1 MKKLRQKIVFA
12 VFVSVLVVF
21 MLTVLSVG
29 AAIKFSTIS
38 RSDNITEFIADNGG
52 KLPIKKNY
60 DKLSESEKIRLYEF
74 DEETPYRLRY
84 FVVNYSSGKVESV
97 NVEHIAA
104 VDESTA
110 EEFAET
116 VLMSGNKTGD
126 CYDYRYRVSD
136 DNTCVVFLDISDEI
150 ESSNYLVIIMCLVAL
165 MFVAV
170 ITVIFYFLSKRVVRP
185 FEENSR
191 MQKQFITDAS
201 HELKTPL
208 AIISANAEV
217 LAYKDGE
224 NEWINNIT
232 TQVGR
237 IGELINELLTLN
249 RLEEIE
255 DNIDIEEVN
264 LSEIITKASDD
275 FVEVF
280 KSKNVTLTREVKENV
295 TLNGNFSQLE
305 RLVSVLVENASKYVS
320 ESGEVKITLK
330 QDSKH
335 TKFSVFN
342 SCEIDKNVDY
352 SHLFDRFY
360 RPDASRTSKTGGH
373 GIGLSI
379 AKRIAM
385 LHNGKIEA
393 VPSGEG
399 LSFNVV
405 LSSKLR
411 AGKKQNKS

>member
-1 MKKLRQKIVFA
+1 MERV
-12 VFVSVLVVF
+12 
-21 MLTVLSVG
+21 
-29 AAIKFSTIS
+29 
-38 RSDNITEFIADNGG
+38 D
-52 KLPIKKNY
+52 
-60 DKLSESEKIRLYEF
+60 
-74 DEETPYRLRY
+74 DEY
-84 FVVNYSSGKVESV
+84 
-97 NVEHIAA
+97 
-104 VDESTA
+104 
-110 EEFAET
+110 
-116 VLMSGNKTGD
+116 
-126 CYDYRYRVSD
+126 
-136 DNTCVVFLDISDEI
+136 
-150 ESSNYLVIIMCLVAL
+150 
-165 MFVAV
+165 
-170 ITVIFYFLSKRVVRP
+170 
-185 FEENSR
+185 
-191 MQKQFITDAS
+191 
-201 HELKTPL
+201 
-208 AIISANAEV
+208 
-217 LAYKDGE
+217 
-224 NEWINNIT
+224 
-232 TQVGR
+232 
-237 IGELINELLTLN
+237 ELLTLN

-275 FVEVF
+275 FAEVF
-280 KSKNVTLTREVKENV
+280 KGKGVSLIRNIDQDV
-295 TLNGNFSQLE
+295 TLNGNKSQLE

-330 QDSKH
+330 QDTKH

-342 SCEIDKNVDY
+342 SCEIDNNVDY

-405 LSSKLR
+405 LSSKLK